1 MLVSFFAAE
10 KVVIV
15 VCADCYLAQENEVQL
30 FIEGVFDK
38 REKGF
43 IVWLK
48 GGALSVEP
56 DTLAHILIPG

>member
-1 MLVSFFAAE
+1 M
-10 KVVIV
+10 
-15 VCADCYLAQENEVQL
+15 VCADCYLSRENEVQL

-48 GGALSVEP
+48 DGALSVDP

>member
-1 MLVSFFAAE
+1 M
-10 KVVIV
+10 
-15 VCADCYLAQENEVQL
+15 VCADCYLSQENEVQL

-48 GGALSVEP
+48 DGALSVDP